1 MGGSS
6 ALRLTCGT
14 GECTSKQ
21 LWTFT
26 LSLTWFSTLIL
37 TRASSRGRLLPSL
50 TVDPHIFRVAEMG
63 VKGLRSRVRWHHLGW
78 SSTLWV
84 CDKTAACQW
93 PWSRKPRGSFA
104 HQEPL
109 YGKTRWTGKLACN
122 PVPVKFTRYRTIPQV
137 WDLILI
143 HYQFIPLMNTG
154 VSRYLEHW
162 RSWHLLHSWLP
173 EDECGCFFLLTP
185 QTVLPRF
192 PLAYKKCQ
200 YLSEALFWHGIC
212 NISGLIYPLKRLFVF
227 QTSFT

>member
-1 MGGSS
+1 M
-6 ALRLTCGT
+6 CGT

-50 TVDPHIFRVAEMG
+50 TVDPHVFQVTEMG
-63 VKGLRSRVRWHHLGW
+63 VKGGALRSRVWWHHLGW
-78 SSTLWV
+78 SLTLWV

-93 PWSRKPRGSFA
+93 PWSRKPRGSSA

-109 YGKTRWTGKLACN
+109 YGKTRWTRKLACN

-143 HYQFIPLMNTG
+143 HYQFIPLMNTVFRG
-154 VSRYLEHW
+154 TSNTKGHDIYYIHGSQRMNPDVSSYW
-162 RSWHLLHSWLP
+162 PPDLP
-173 EDECGCFFLLTP
+173 ARVSSCTQEMSISIWSPFLT
-185 QTVLPRF
+185 
-192 PLAYKKCQ
+192 
-200 YLSEALFWHGIC
+200 W
-212 NISGLIYPLKRLFVF
+212 NM
-227 QTSFT
+227 